1 MDVSQYLGV
10 FLDEAKEHLQ
20 TLNDSIMQLE
30 QDPENEDCINE
41 IFRSAHSMK
50 GMAGTMGYKNMQ
62 NLTHDM
68 EDVFSDVRNGTL
80 KIDSSMIDTLFQC
93 LDAIQAYVD
102 NITES
107 QDEGTEENANLIK
120 ALADIRAGAGGGGAA
135 AAPAAPAAEA
145 APAPEA
151 APAEAAPAPA
161 AAPAAAP
168 APDADA
174 TKDFKA
180 IKLDP
185 EEKSSLEDAKAG
197 GKKLYGL
204 NVKIQDSCILK
215 AARAFLVFKG
225 IEEIGEIVKS
235 EPSTQDIEDEK
246 FELNFSLIIS
256 TDEEDKEKVKE
267 IVKSVSE
274 IEDCEIGDYDP
285 AAARSTEEEVAPAAA
300 PAPAPAAAPAAT
312 TAPAAAPAAKPAPAP
327 AKDAG
332 GKKPVG
338 KPVVN
343 RTVRVDIEK
352 LDVLMNLV
360 SELIIAKNSLISAA
374 NSAGIVS
381 GSVNEQIEYLESVT
395 TNLHESVM
403 KVRMVPIESV
413 LQKFPRMI
421 RDLNKQLGKTMELT
435 MTGEDTEMDR
445 TVVDEIGDPLM
456 HLLRNSADHGIE
468 SAEIRAERG
477 KTEEG
482 HIFLH
487 AFQDGNSVVIEV
499 GDDGNGIDAEIVKNK
514 AIEKGIVT
522 ADEAETLTEQQCVDF
537 LFHPGFSTAKK
548 VTEVSGRGVGLDVV
562 KSKIESLSGEVSV
575 KTKLGEGST
584 WQIRLPLTL
593 AIIQAL
599 MVVVGNEKY
608 AIPLDSIQSIEDVA
622 PTDIKT
628 VENKEVINLRG
639 SVTPIIR
646 VSRALDAESSKKED
660 EDLVVVITRKGD
672 QQFGLVI
679 DELMGQQEIVIK
691 PLGRY
696 MSKCRMISGA
706 TILGDGEIALI
717 LDTNQLA

>member
-1 MDVSQYLGV
+1 MDVSQYLSV

-20 TLNDSIMQLE
+20 SLNDNIMILE

-50 GMAGTMGYKNMQ
+50 GMAGTMGYTRMQ

-68 EDVFSDVRNGTL
+68 EDVFSDVRGG
-80 KIDSSMIDTLFQC
+80 KIKIKSADIDVLLQC
-93 LDAIQAYVD
+93 LDAIQGYVD
-102 NITES
+102 NITEN
-107 QDEGTEENANLIK
+107 QDEGTDEHQNIIK
-120 ALADIRAGAGGGGAA
+120 ALADIRNGGSSD
-135 AAPAAPAAEA
+135 
-145 APAPEA
+145 A
-151 APAEAAPAPA
+151 APAEAAPAAEA
-161 AAPAAAP
+161 AAPAGDAAVSG
-168 APDADA
+168 DGSSDYR
-174 TKDFKA
+174 A

-185 EEKSSLEDAKAG
+185 SIKSTLEEAQAQ
-197 GKKLYGL
+197 GKKLYG
-204 NVKIQDSCILK
+204 VTVHIQESCILK
-215 AARAFLVFKG
+215 AARGFLVFKG
-225 IEEIGEIVKS
+225 LEEIGEIAVS

-246 FELNFSLIIS
+246 FDYSFSLVVV
-256 TDEEDKEKVKE
+256 TDESKEKVEE

-274 IEDCEIGDYDP
+274 VEGCECGEFDLSG
-285 AAARSTEEEVAPAAA
+285 AKSVEEKEEAPKEAA
-300 PAPAPAAAPAAT
+300 PAPTTPAPTAAPKAQT
-312 TAPAAAPAAKPAPAP
+312 PAPAH
-327 AKDAG
+327 AGGAGAG

-374 NSAGIVS
+374 NTSGVS
-381 GSVNEQIEYLESVT
+381 NGNVNEQIEYLESVT

-421 RDLNKQLGKTMELT
+421 RDLNKTLGKKMELT

-456 HLLRNSADHGIE
+456 HLIRNSADHGIE
-468 SAEIRAERG
+468 SAELRAQRG
-477 KTEEG
+477 KPDVG
-482 HIFLH
+482 QIFLH

-499 GDDGNGIDAEIVKNK
+499 GDDGNGIDAEAVKNK
-514 AIEKGIVT
+514 AIEKGVVT
-522 ADEAETLTEQQCVDF
+522 PEQAALLTEKQCVEL
-537 LFHPGFSTAKK
+537 LFHPGFSTAKQ
-548 VTEVSGRGVGLDVV
+548 VSEISGRGVGLDVV
-562 KSKIESLSGEVSV
+562 KSKVESLSGEVTV
-575 KTKLGEGST
+575 RTILGEGST
-584 WQIRLPLTL
+584 WIIRLPLTL

-599 MVVVGNEKY
+599 MVIVGEEKY
-608 AIPLDSIQSIEDVA
+608 AIPLDSIQSIEDVS
-622 PTDIKT
+622 PSDIKL

-646 VSRALDAESSKKED
+646 LNEVLDSVSTKSPD
-660 EDLVVVITRKGD
+660 EDMVVVITRKGD
-672 QQFGLVI
+672 QSYGLVI

-691 PLGRY
+691 PLGKY
-696 MSKCRMISGA
+696 TAKCKLISGA

-717 LDTNQLA
+717 LDTNSVI